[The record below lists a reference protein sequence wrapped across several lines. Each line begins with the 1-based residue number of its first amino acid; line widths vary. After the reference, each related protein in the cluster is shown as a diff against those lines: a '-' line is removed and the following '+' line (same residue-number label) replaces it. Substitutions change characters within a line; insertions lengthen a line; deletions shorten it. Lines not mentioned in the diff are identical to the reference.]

1 VKKKAMLANPRRRKL
16 GQALASLV
24 AASLLATSGCA
35 KLYHAI
41 HYNCVAEALTD
52 HHRLYYHSPSTG
64 RIIVKKRAEDC
75 RVELPCYGY
84 SSTCWRQ
91 WPEGCEKCPV
101 ESSEPAP
108 IVNAVP
114 AESVV
119 PGTVVEP
126 TPAAAPAE
134 ESLDQ
139 EANEAA
145 AAAEDTSEA
154 VKEEEAN
161 LQDLGAEEPS
171 DAAETRADESNSP
184 DSEAPEAETPAAD
197 DEIVPDDAA
206 EVTPEKAEVP
216 EPELPA
222 ETKDANPL
230 DDSDVLGVPPIEDSG
245 AVERPFEK
253 SPAVPM
259 TAVQEIPGDASMAE
273 AAEMTAPTATS
284 APQGNATLP
293 RTGLGTGE
301 AAGEASKELLWGSSD
316 RPRYKIAVTAPPQQA
331 PADIVPANGSGGL
344 VVLPASAIDTADLVR
359 AVSKSKPIAVAQ
371 PLAAQSSEAQPAGVA
386 PIRVQAEGPASM
398 RFVTEKA
405 GTADAAPV
413 VRRADATSLRFR

>member
-1 VKKKAMLANPRRRKL
+1 MLANPRRRKL

-35 KLYHAI
+35 KLYHAL

-126 TPAAAPAE
+126 TPADAPAE
-134 ESLDQ
+134 ESLDR
-139 EANEAA
+139 EANADA
-145 AAAEDTSEA
+145 AAAENSSEA

-161 LQDLGAEEPS
+161 LRDLEAEEPS
-171 DAAETRADESNSP
+171 DAAETPADETSSP
-184 DSEAPEAETPAAD
+184 AAENPEAEAPAAD
-197 DEIVPDDAA
+197 DEITPDDAA
-206 EVTPEKAEVP
+206 EVTPEKAEVS

-222 ETKDANPL
+222 ETQEANPL

-273 AAEMTAPTATS
+273 AAEMTAPAVTP
-284 APQGNATLP
+284 APQLDATLP
-293 RTGLGTGE
+293 RTELGTGE
-301 AAGEASKELLWGSSD
+301 ATSEASNELAWGRSE

-331 PADIVPANGSGGL
+331 PADIVPAKPSGGL

-359 AVSKSKPIAVAQ
+359 AVSKSKPNVVAKT
-371 PLAAQSSEAQPAGVA
+371 SEVEHSDAKPAGVA

-413 VRRADATSLRFR
+413 VRRADATSIRFR